1 MWCYSTVIWCYSKGC
16 CSTRAIWHC
25 HKPFSQWQGS
35 FQMKA
40 ASPLAERLT
49 TASVLQFPPMLFQIP
64 CLPQSIMPCL
74 YSCISYPLWVIN
86 ARAQPASLPHSS
98 SNRYCYYWWGMH
110 ILTTGS
116 RYCYWMRGICTYWP
130 IISHWGGWKYYTA
143 GNVAML
149 SNCRKLATL
158 WCFLHCMP

>member
-1 MWCYSTVIWCYSKGC
+1 MPRQLFKWKLPCHWPKGLLQHHIP
-16 CSTRAIWHC
+16 API
-25 HKPFSQWQGS
+25 
-35 FQMKA
+35 
-40 ASPLAERLT
+40 
-49 TASVLQFPPMLFQIP
+49 LQFPPMLSLIP

-130 IISHWGGWKYYTA
+130 IISHWGGWEYYRTQQEMWSYSPTVENLQSFDVFCIACPHKYCP
-143 GNVAML
+143 
-149 SNCRKLATL
+149 SR
-158 WCFLHCMP
+158 